1 MRGGL
6 ARVSGRFD
14 RRQHADTHRPEQ
26 ISFKIDSTDKTC
38 YRADLPTPVT
48 VKEGPPKGR
57 SSRSHTLVHTVLLCL
72 VLGDYPLLRS
82 GVTEGIPHFYL
93 QGDLL

>member
-26 ISFKIDSTDKTC
+26 ISFKIDSTDKNMLRATSANPGHSQGKDLQRGEKQQKSHFGAYSSAALGAGSQSSAQTVV
-38 YRADLPTPVT
+38 YR
-48 VKEGPPKGR
+48 
-57 SSRSHTLVHTVLLCL
+57 
-72 VLGDYPLLRS
+72 
-82 GVTEGIPHFYL
+82 I
-93 QGDLL
+93 